1 MFTSGLLQR
10 SKKDYNLV
18 KSYYIPMKSSIS
30 AKIPTELYEE
40 VQGAIKEKK
49 YTSNTECIIEGLNL
63 LLRNPEQ
70 ENTEDKDLLQEKEKE
85 IQNLQNEVNRSKGE
99 IQVLQEEVK
108 RSKEDYINQIKSLEE
123 RLKGA
128 PDIRE
133 FSRLQARSEELEK
146 HNETLKKELDKASQD
161 KEDLKETHKNYMIQV
176 QTLINQKAIEAPGA
190 KKKWWKLW

>member
-1 MFTSGLLQR
+1 MFTSGLLHR

-18 KSYYIPMKSSIS
+18 KSYYTPMKSSIS
-30 AKIPTELYEE
+30 AKIPTELYEK

-63 LLRNPEQ
+63 LLRNPDQ
-70 ENTEDKDLLQEKEKE
+70 ENTADENLLQEKEKE

-108 RSKEDYINQIKSLEE
+108 RSKEEVKRSKEGYINQIKSLEE

-128 PDIRE
+128 PDIWE
-133 FSRLQARSEELEK
+133 FSRLQTRSEELEK
-146 HNETLKKELDKASQD
+146 HNETLKGELAKAS
-161 KEDLKETHKNYMIQV
+161 
-176 QTLINQKAIEAPGA
+176 
-190 KKKWWKLW
+190 